1 MTKPTLQAVDP
12 ETKTNTPALD
22 PFDPANLRLNQSFT
36 ETVGVKKLRLTV
48 PVRAS
53 RARRT
58 SCGST
63 PTLSTAT
70 TFRSSSSRM
79 NGRNTL

>member
-1 MTKPTLQAVDP
+1 MTKPTLQAADP
-12 ETKTNTPALD
+12 ENKTNTPALD

-36 ETVGVKKLRLTV
+36 ETVGVKKLRLTI
-48 PVRAS
+48 RSAS

-79 NGRNTL
+79 SGRNTL